1 MNIGGR
7 VEAHNSTFSEYGHV
21 AYQIKGIDVYSNMDS
36 NMCCH
41 IQEFHKNHI
50 ILSLKLPPGRFK
62 FIEVFELFKLKI
74 SQNWFYAIRRFKG
87 LTPDLLNLL
96 HAIDGQ

>member
-1 MNIGGR
+1 MLHIKLKG
-7 VEAHNSTFSEYGHV
+7 STYTV
-21 AYQIKGIDVYSNMDS
+21 TWTQICAAIFKSFIK
-36 NMCCH
+36 
-41 IQEFHKNHI
+41 IT
-50 ILSLKLPPGRFK
+50 LSFRLNYPPGRFK